1 MKYTYDA
8 RRFIDVFEKNFTWL
22 NGFMRN
28 VGRFGDRPALID
40 PAADRVWTYKAL
52 NEEANRLANALRA
65 GGVGHNDLVLYQ
77 LMNSPQF
84 AFCYI
89 APHKLGAVNSP
100 ANFNLAAGETAKILE
115 HHKPKAYFYDCDMRT
130 ECQKA
135 LELSSYKPDIIV
147 AVDYRGEKPELPEG
161 HVFYDEFVKNFG
173 TEEPDGEPDTDIYSE
188 TTRLFTSGTTG
199 LPKGVPVNNI
209 NEVLSAHD
217 VMMHFPMGPRD
228 VTMNTTPWFHRGGLH
243 SGGLTPSLYAGAAC
257 VIMRMFSA
265 KSCLEYTEKYGVTFI
280 IGVPSVLNNLAV
292 RQEKHPTDLTKLKG
306 IVTMGSPLEKNACI
320 RYQQVLTPN
329 IFNGYGT
336 TESFWNSFLRPYE
349 LPEMA
354 GSAGRA
360 CTDDD
365 VRVVNVYDDRKA
377 EPDDTVP
384 TDGKTVGE
392 IIIRSCAKCAMSY
405 IDNEALT
412 EDKYYKGWMYTH
424 DLGTW
429 DREQFIS
436 ISGRKDDMIICMG
449 ENIYPA
455 QIEEV
460 LNQCPGVK
468 DCIVTGVPDRS
479 RGEAVAA
486 YVVPENDSLT
496 PQMLNKFCVEHNDL
510 SVYKCP
516 RYYALVDS
524 IPYNATGKK
533 QHFVVKERAE
543 NDVKTGV
550 LMRP

>member
-1 MKYTYDA
+1 MEYTYDA
-8 RRFIDVFEKNFTWL
+8 EKFIDVFEKNFTWL
-22 NGFMRN
+22 NGYMRN
-28 VGRFGDRPALID
+28 VRRFRDEPALID
-40 PAADRVWTYKAL
+40 PIKDELWTYGKL
-52 NEEANRLANALRA
+52 NENVNRLANALKA
-65 GGVGHNDLVLYQ
+65 HGVGKNDIVLYQ

-100 ANFNLAAGETAKILE
+100 ANFNLAAGETAKILS
-115 HHKPKAYFYDCDMRT
+115 HHKPKAYFYDCDMRF
-130 ECQKA
+130 EFWKA
-135 LELSSYKPDIIV
+135 LELSDYKPEVIV

-161 HVFYDEFVKNFG
+161 HVFYNDFIEGFS
-173 TEEPDGEPDTDIYSE
+173 TEEPETVEGVSIYSE

-199 LPKGVPVNNI
+199 LPKGVPVNNA

-217 VMMHFPMGPRD
+217 VIMHFPMGPTD

-243 SGGLTPSLYAGAAC
+243 SGGLTPTLYAGGAC

-265 KSCLEYTEKYGVTFI
+265 KSCLEYSEKYGVTFI
-280 IGVPSVLNNLAV
+280 IGVPSVLNNLAS
-292 RQEKHPTDLTKLKG
+292 RQEKHPTNLSRLKG

-320 RYQQVLTPN
+320 RYQKVLTPN

-336 TESFWNSFLRPYE
+336 TESFWNSFLRPYD

-354 GSAGRA
+354 GTAGRS

-365 VRVVNVYDDRKA
+365 IRVINTYEDRKA
-377 EPDDTVP
+377 EPDDVVP
-384 TDGKTVGE
+384 MDGKTTGE
-392 IIIRSCAKCAMSY
+392 IIIRSYAKCSMSY
-405 IDNEALT
+405 IDNEELT
-412 EDKYYKGWMYTH
+412 EDKYHDGWLYTH

-429 DREQFIS
+429 DDKQFIS
-436 ISGRKDDMIICMG
+436 VSGRKDDMIICMG

-460 LNQCPGVK
+460 INQCPGVK
-468 DCIVTGVPDRS
+468 DCIVTGVPDKS

-486 YVVPENDSLT
+486 YIVPEDESLT
-496 PQMLNKFCVEHNDL
+496 IQQVNKFCVEHDDL

-516 RYYALVDS
+516 RYYAIVDS
-524 IPYNATGKK
+524 VPYNATGKK
-533 QHFVVKERAE
+533 QHFVVKDSAE
-543 NDVKTGV
+543 KDIRSGLLK
-550 LMRP
+550 RP